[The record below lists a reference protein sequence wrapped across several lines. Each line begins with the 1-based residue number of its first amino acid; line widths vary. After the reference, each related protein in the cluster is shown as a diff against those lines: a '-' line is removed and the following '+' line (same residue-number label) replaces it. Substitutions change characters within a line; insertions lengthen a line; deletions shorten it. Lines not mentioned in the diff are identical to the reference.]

1 MIHSRQYTSLRSK
14 TSVER
19 IDVAIIGAGVV
30 GLATAN
36 AVSRR
41 GYSTCLLESRPRLG
55 LEAST
60 HNSGVIHAGIYYP
73 TGSLKANLCVE
84 GRERLY
90 SFCRTHNVP
99 HARCGKL
106 IIGMTTEDIS
116 KLNALGEQA
125 QKNGVDVD
133 VVDRSFIRK
142 LEPNVDGVAALWSP
156 STGIV
161 ETEALVRTLSKNAS
175 EVYTLTSTPV
185 TGGTPCID
193 GIEVQ
198 TEQERILARVVVN
211 AAGLYADDVS
221 AMLGGEEFTIYPVR
235 GEYAELLP
243 RSRHLVTR
251 PVYPLPDQS
260 GHGLGVHLTPT
271 TWGSVMLGPTAS
283 YQATKDNYEGNRL
296 PIEYFHEAARS
307 LLPGLN
313 IADLRPGGTGIRAR
327 PAPADQTFAD
337 FIIRCDR
344 QVTGLIHAAGIDSP
358 GLTACLAI
366 AEVIVPLVDEI
377 LH

>member
-1 MIHSRQYTSLRSK
+1 MIHSRQHTSLRSK
-14 TSVER
+14 TAVER

-36 AVSRR
+36 AVSKQ

-99 HARCGKL
+99 HTRCGKL
-106 IIGMTTEDIS
+106 IVGMTTDDIS
-116 KLNALGEQA
+116 TLETLGEQA
-125 QKNGVDVD
+125 KKNGVDVD
-133 VVDRSFIRK
+133 IVDRSFIKK
-142 LEPNVDGVAALWSP
+142 LEPNVNGVAALWSP

-161 ETEALVRTLSKNAS
+161 EAEALVRTLSKNAT
-175 EVYTLTSTPV
+175 EVYILTGTPV
-185 TGGTPCID
+185 IGGIPCVD
-193 GIEVQ
+193 GIEIQ
-198 TEQERILARVVVN
+198 TEQEHILAKVVVN

-221 AMLGGEEFTIYPVR
+221 AMLGGEKFTIYPVR

-271 TWGSVMLGPTAS
+271 TWGSVMLGPTAR
-283 YQATKDNYEGNRL
+283 YQTTKDDYESNRL

-307 LLPGLN
+307 LLPELN

-327 PAPADQTFAD
+327 PAPADQIFAD

-377 LH
+377 LQ

>member
-1 MIHSRQYTSLRSK
+1 MIHSRHHTSLRSK

-41 GYSTCLLESRPRLG
+41 GYSTCLLESHPRLG

-90 SFCRTHNVP
+90 SFCQTHNVP

-116 KLNALGEQA
+116 TLDSLGEQA

-156 STGIV
+156 STGII
-161 ETEALVRTLSKNAS
+161 EAEALIRTLSKNAS

-185 TGGTPCID
+185 TGGTPCIN

-296 PIEYFHEAARS
+296 PIEYFHEAARR

-344 QVTGLIHAAGIDSP
+344 QVPGLIHAAGIDSP

>member
-1 MIHSRQYTSLRSK
+1 MIHSRQHTSLRSK

-41 GYSTCLLESRPRLG
+41 GYSTCLLESHPRLG

-90 SFCRTHNVP
+90 SFCQTHNVP

-116 KLNALGEQA
+116 TLDSLGEQA

-156 STGIV
+156 STGII
-161 ETEALVRTLSKNAS
+161 EAEALIRTLSKNAS

-185 TGGTPCID
+185 TGGTPCIN

-296 PIEYFHEAARS
+296 PIEYFHEAARR

-344 QVTGLIHAAGIDSP
+344 QVPGLIHAAGIDSP

>member
-1 MIHSRQYTSLRSK
+1 
-14 TSVER
+14 VER

-36 AVSRR
+36 AVSQR
-41 GYSTCLLESRPRLG
+41 GYSTCLLESHPRLG

-99 HARCGKL
+99 HTRCGKL
-106 IIGMTTEDIS
+106 IVGMTTDEIS
-116 KLNALGEQA
+116 TLETLGEQA
-125 QKNGVDVD
+125 KKNGVDVD
-133 VVDRSFIRK
+133 IVDRSFIKK
-142 LEPNVDGVAALWSP
+142 LEPHVDGVAALWSP

-161 ETEALVRTLSKNAS
+161 EAEALVRTLSKTTS
-175 EVYTLTSTPV
+175 EAYILTSTPV
-185 TGGTPCID
+185 IGGTPCVD
-193 GIEVQ
+193 GIQIQ
-198 TEQERILARVVVN
+198 TEQEHILARVVVN

-221 AMLGGEEFTIYPVR
+221 AMLGGEQFTIYPVR

-283 YQATKDNYEGNRL
+283 YQTTKDDYEGNRL
-296 PIEYFHEAARS
+296 PIEYFYEEARS

-313 IADLRPGGTGIRAR
+313 ITDLRPGGTGIRAR
-327 PAPADQTFAD
+327 PAPADQPFAD
-337 FIIRCDR
+337 FIIRYDK

-366 AEVIVPLVDEI
+366 AEMIVPLVDEI
-377 LH
+377 FH

>member
-1 MIHSRQYTSLRSK
+1 MIHSRQHTSLRSK

-41 GYSTCLLESRPRLG
+41 GYSTCLLESHPRLG

-90 SFCRTHNVP
+90 SFCQTHNVP

-116 KLNALGEQA
+116 KLNALAEQA
-125 QKNGVDVD
+125 KKNGVDVD

-156 STGIV
+156 STGII
-161 ETEALVRTLSKNAS
+161 EAEALIRTLSKNAS

-271 TWGSVMLGPTAS
+271 TWGSVMLGPTAR

-344 QVTGLIHAAGIDSP
+344 QVPGLIHAAGIDSP

>member
-1 MIHSRQYTSLRSK
+1 MIHSGQHTSLRSK

-90 SFCRTHNVP
+90 SFCRTHDVP

-106 IIGMTTEDIS
+106 IVGRTTEDIS
-116 KLNALGEQA
+116 KLDALGEQA
-125 QKNGVDVD
+125 KKNGVDVD

-156 STGIV
+156 STGII
-161 ETEALVRTLSKNAS
+161 EAEALIRTLSKNAS

-185 TGGTPCID
+185 TGGTPCTD
-193 GIEVQ
+193 GIEIQ

-327 PAPADQTFAD
+327 PAPADQTFSD